1 MNMEKTFVW
10 KVGGPAGFGIT
21 TLGPVFAKILKDCGY
36 FIHGYLE
43 YPSLIRGG
51 YNSYQMVFGKTPVTA
66 PKKRIDLYIALDDV
80 CFEKETFDDDTIVI
94 GDFDHLKKADGI
106 KGVKVNVPLKKIV
119 EDLNGKDIM
128 RNTAALGAS
137 VAALGLP
144 KEVMTEVVA
153 ASYPGK
159 ISKPNVDAAEAGF
172 KYCQPMIK
180 LEPTKNQSCKKAPV
194 MTGNEAVA
202 IGAIRAGVTFFSTYP
217 MTPASSIL
225 HYLAKEARD
234 YHVTV
239 KHAEDEIAGILMAI
253 GASHAG
259 ARAMTGTS
267 GGGFA
272 LMNEG
277 FGLAAITEIPIVV
290 ALSQR
295 PGPATG
301 MPTWTEQ
308 ADLQYA
314 LHASQGEFLR
324 AVYSPADLEEA
335 YKFTID
341 AFNLADKYQ
350 IPVIVLL
357 DKFLSESH
365 FMAGDMST
373 DYGTIDRGLIFKGDP
388 DKPYE
393 HFKRYEETENG
404 VPTRSIPGTPGGLFV
419 AGSNEHDKTGFVID
433 SSENRIYQTDRR
445 FRKEPFVAAEMPQPY
460 LIGKENAPLTFVCF
474 GSMKQ
479 VLLEAMKYD
488 DRFNFIYFPAVHP
501 LQWDRISELL
511 KGKNLVAFENNKTA
525 QLRALIAENTGIY
538 IQKTCLKYDGRPFFT
553 EEVVQYIGE
562 ALK

>member
-1 MNMEKTFVW
+1 MEKTFVW

-51 YNSYQMVFGKTPVTA
+51 YNSYQMVFGRTPVTA

-80 CFEKETFDDDTIVI
+80 CFERETFDDDTIVI
-94 GDFDHLKKADGI
+94 GDFDNLKKADGI
-106 KGVKVNVPLKKIV
+106 KGIKCNVPLKKIV

-144 KEVMTEVVA
+144 REVMTEIVA

-159 ISKPNVDAAEAGF
+159 ISKPNVDAAQAGF
-172 KYCQPMIK
+172 DAC
-180 LEPTKNQSCKKAPV
+180 SCKIQLETAKNGACKSMAV
-194 MTGNEAVA
+194 MTGNEAVC
-202 IGAIRAGVTFFSTYP
+202 IGAIRAGVSFFSTYP

-225 HYLAKEARD
+225 HYLAKEARN
-234 YHVTV
+234 YHITV

-277 FGLAAITEIPIVV
+277 FGLAAITEIPLVV

-314 LHASQGEFLR
+314 LHASQGEFVR
-324 AVYSPADLEEA
+324 AIYSPADLEEA
-335 YKFTID
+335 YKFTVD

-365 FMAGDMST
+365 FMTDKMSS
-373 DYGTIDRGLIFKGDP
+373 DYGTMDRGLIFKGNP
-388 DKPYE
+388 EKPNE

-419 AGSNEHDKTGFVID
+419 AGSNEHDKFGFVTD
-433 SSENRIYQTDRR
+433 AADNRVYQTDRR
-445 FRKEPFVAAEMPQPY
+445 FRKEPFIAAEMPHPY
-460 LIGKENAPLTFVCF
+460 LIGKEDAKLTFVCF

-479 VLLEAMKYD
+479 ILLEAMKHD
-488 DRFNFIYFPAVHP
+488 DRFNFIYFPSVHP
-501 LQWDRISELL
+501 LNWEKIKPLFAGR
-511 KGKNLVAFENNKTA
+511 NLVAFENNRTA

-553 EEVVQYIGE
+553 EEVLEYVGE

>member
-1 MNMEKTFVW
+1 MEKTYVW

-21 TLGPVFAKILKDCGY
+21 TLGPVFAKILKECGFY
-36 FIHGYLE
+36 VHGYLE

-51 YNSYQMVFGKTPVTA
+51 YNSYQMVYGKTPVTA

-80 CFEKETFDDDTIVI
+80 CFEREKFDDDTVVI
-94 GDFDHLKKADGI
+94 GDFDNLKKADGAKGI
-106 KGVKVNVPLKKIV
+106 KINVPLKKIV

-137 VAALGLP
+137 CAVLGIP
-144 KEVMTEVVA
+144 KKIMVDIVA

-159 ISKPNVDAAEAGF
+159 ISKPNVDAASAGYDACTV
-172 KYCQPMIK
+172 KCQ
-180 LEPTKNQSCKKAPV
+180 LEITKNDECKKSAV

-202 IGAIRAGVTFFSTYP
+202 IGAIRAGVSFFSTYP

-277 FGLAAITEIPIVV
+277 LGLAAITEIPLVI

-308 ADLQYA
+308 ADLRYA

-324 AVYSPADLEEA
+324 AIYTPADLEEA
-335 YKFTID
+335 YKFTVD
-341 AFNLADKYQ
+341 AFNLAEKYQ
-350 IPVIVLL
+350 IPVFVLL
-357 DKFLSESH
+357 DKFLSESY
-365 FMAGDMST
+365 FTTNGMDT
-373 DYGTIDRGLIFKGDP
+373 NYGTMDRGLIYEGDEANP
-388 DKPYE
+388 NA
-393 HFKRYEETENG
+393 HFERYAETENG
-404 VPTRSIPGTPGGLFV
+404 VCKRPMMGTKGGLFI
-419 AGSNEHDKTGFVID
+419 AASNEHDKTGFVID
-433 SSENRIYQTDRR
+433 TAENRVYQTDRR
-445 FRKEPFVAAEMPQPY
+445 FKKQPFVAAEMPHPY
-460 LIGKENAPLTFVCF
+460 LIGKEDAELTFVCF

-488 DRFNFIYFPAVHP
+488 DRFNFVYFPAAHP
-501 LQWDRISELL
+501 LDWAKVKTLL
-511 KGKNLVAFENNKTA
+511 EGKNLAAFENNKTA
-525 QLRALIAENTGIY
+525 QLKSLIAENTGIM
-538 IQKTCLKYDGRPFFT
+538 IEKQCLKYDGRPFFT
-553 EEVVQYIGE
+553 EEVLAYINE
-562 ALK
+562 VL